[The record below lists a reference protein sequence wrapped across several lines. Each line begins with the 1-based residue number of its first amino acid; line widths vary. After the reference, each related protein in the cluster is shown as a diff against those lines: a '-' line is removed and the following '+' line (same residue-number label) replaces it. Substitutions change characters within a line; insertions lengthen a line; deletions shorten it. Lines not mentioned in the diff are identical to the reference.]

1 MLIFAV
7 DTSGRQGSIALARAG
22 EYSPGTDPN
31 SVRVLEVVSLTG
43 GTFSAQLVPQIATL
57 LSTHGFTKHDIGAFV
72 VVSGP
77 GSFTGLR
84 IGLAAVKALAEILV
98 KPTAAISLL
107 EVLALR
113 SGIQGRVVSALDAGR
128 GEIYVGEY
136 ETGNVAEEK
145 SAHPLKE
152 RLLSQQEFLAVVR
165 GSNLVTSDEVVAA
178 ISRNAGLSVSVI
190 EPTDAGIV
198 ARLGWRKMCGGE
210 TVSPEKLDANYIRR
224 TDAEILAKIGS

>member
-1 MLIFAV
+1 MLILAV
-7 DTSGRQGSIALARAG
+7 DTSGRQGSIALARA
-22 EYSPGTDPN
+22 ESASRAESDL
-31 SVRVLEVVSLTG
+31 VRVLEVVSLTG

-57 LSTHGFTKHDIGAFV
+57 LSTHGFTKHEIGAFV

-84 IGLAAVKALAEILV
+84 IGLAAVKALAEILA
-98 KPTAAISLL
+98 KPIAAISLL
-107 EVLALR
+107 EALALR
-113 SGIQGRVVSALDAGR
+113 SGIQGRIVSALDAGR
-128 GEIYVGEY
+128 GEIYLGEY

-145 SAHPLKE
+145 SAHPLQE
-152 RLLSQQEFLAVVR
+152 RLLSQQEFLAVAR

-190 EPTDAGIV
+190 ELTNAGMI
-198 ARLGWRKMCGGE
+198 AQLGWGKIQAGE
-210 TVSPEKLDANYIRR
+210 TVAPEQLDANYIRR